1 MLKAIV
7 LTALVLSRPAV
18 AFAFDIGV
26 EGGAVMTFAHGSS
39 PLGQASF
46 GLVLEH
52 VFEIEPSLRL
62 TPWIDAQIPLD
73 LSIPLFG
80 SASYWPIDAG
90 LRVGI
95 PLGAL
100 VPYAGFVGQLLILH
114 ACDCDIEPAQTIW
127 ALGMDLGIDWSIL
140 FLRAGFEARYLTTVS
155 HLTQP
160 GSFGYSSEIPVGE
173 LMALLTARI
182 VL

>member
-1 MLKAIV
+1 
-7 LTALVLSRPAV
+7 
-18 AFAFDIGV
+18 
-26 EGGAVMTFAHGSS
+26 MTFAHGSS
-39 PLGQASF
+39 PLGEASF

-52 VFEIEPSLRL
+52 AFEIEPSLRL

-73 LSIPLFG
+73 LNIPLFG
-80 SASYWPIDAG
+80 SASYWPINAG

-95 PLGAL
+95 PLGAV
-100 VPYAGFVGQLLILH
+100 VPYAGFVGQLLIFH
-114 ACDCDIEPAQTIW
+114 AWSPCFDCNIGPAQTIW
-127 ALGMDLGIDWSIL
+127 ALGMDLGIDWSIH
-140 FLRAGFEARYLTTVS
+140 FFRAGFEARYLTTVS